1 MHPHLEAHAAGA
13 RIRLI
18 GDLHTS
24 TLTIE
29 QHFGSSGPLGN
40 VHRFTF
46 EILNFLNFRNFLT
59 WRFFR
64 SSKLLSYKSAKRFE
78 DTCRCRSIFGSKHWV
93 LLSEYWGESALTV
106 DLFSSQYLEGSWPAF
121 WECHSCKDAESQRNL
136 KVKRNRASFC
146 VNQKFSLF
154 ILRNPFWIMNSR
166 NAHV

>member
-1 MHPHLEAHAAGA
+1 MLANFVRESIEFIDTPKCTRILKRMPPGHASG
-13 RIRLI
+13 LSETY
-18 GDLHTS
+18 TS

-78 DTCRCRSIFGSKHWV
+78 DTCRCRSIFDSKHWV
-93 LLSEYWGESALTV
+93 VLSEYWGESALTV

-121 WECHSCKDAESQRNL
+121 WECHSCKDVESQRNL
-136 KVKRNRASFC
+136 KFKIYLS
-146 VNQKFSLF
+146 KTK
-154 ILRNPFWIMNSR
+154 
-166 NAHV
+166 